1 MEEAIKGI
9 GAEYPKD
16 PNHTET
22 LTPEEEPQ
30 VGRPTSLTTTQE
42 VDSITDQAAIYTAHC
57 VGTATTKL
65 LIAVI

>member
-9 GAEYPKD
+9 GAEYHKD

-30 VGRPTSLTTTQE
+30 VGRPTSLTTTQ
-42 VDSITDQAAIYTAHC
+42 
-57 VGTATTKL
+57 
-65 LIAVI
+65 